1 VVGSYCLRLLYFWL
15 GTIAVHLTNLKR
27 LLFYTGN
34 GICASL
40 SRANNMSTTSKHTY
54 IYTILLMSLSAILGG
69 YITSTILDQEY
80 KQIFAEMQKDCQQ
93 SQNEYLSC
101 RSNLVDETYKW
112 SANIRACQARV
123 ERYIGE
129 AISAYKLGSD
139 GLDKAINRT
148 QDYEQLQHA
157 VAHSNEEVEGLEK
170 ERAKITRQLQT
181 LQNQLETAEKELEVR
196 DLERAECDTNYRTLI
211 TCEDTLNEVTQDRVN
226 DEESSSL
233 MLKQLSGQVQALKDQ
248 GERKEAMLQEMGFT
262 LNNAEKE
269 LQSCKAETESIIDKV
284 DFRSRRNVVKQYGPG
299 PHYVRMSIVSSPSSP
314 NAVKGNILL
323 KLAPLDMMPH
333 TIEIFLKLIEEK
345 LYVGGTFILARDHI
359 LAAGP
364 FDLVDGEKNQRMEEE
379 MVQEGY
385 FPNGA
390 LLFQQYTDDYPH
402 RKYSVGFNKGGPLF
416 YINIEDNTDVHGPKG
431 DDVGDPVFATVI
443 EGFDV
448 IESILASPR
457 KNEDSLETQVHII
470 DTYVMKAQ

>member
-1 VVGSYCLRLLYFWL
+1 
-15 GTIAVHLTNLKR
+15 
-27 LLFYTGN
+27 
-34 GICASL
+34 
-40 SRANNMSTTSKHTY
+40 MSTTSKHTY

-69 YITSTILDQEY
+69 YVTSTILDQEY
-80 KQIFAEMQKDCQQ
+80 KQIFAKMQKDCQQ

-101 RSNLVDETYKW
+101 RSHLVEETYKW
-112 SANIRACQARV
+112 SANMRVCQEHV

-157 VAHSNEEVEGLEK
+157 VTENIKEMEEVRSTLAHSNEEVEGLEK

-181 LQNQLETAEKELEVR
+181 AQNELENAEKELEVR
-196 DLERAECDTNYRTLI
+196 ELERAECDTKYRALV
-211 TCEDTLNEVTQDRVN
+211 TCEDTLNEAAQGRVN

-233 MLKQLSGQVQALKDQ
+233 MLKQLSGQVQALKEQ
-248 GERKEAMLQEMGFT
+248 GERKEAMLQEMGST

-269 LQSCKAETESIIDKV
+269 LQSCKTETESIIDKV
-284 DFRSRRNVVKQYGPG
+284 DFRSRRNVLKQYGPG
-299 PHYVRMSIVSSPSSP
+299 PHYVRMAIASSPSSP
-314 NAVKGNILL
+314 DAINGNILL

-333 TIEIFLKLIEEK
+333 TIDMFLKLIEEK

-416 YINIEDNTDVHGPKG
+416 YINIEDNTDVHGPTG
-431 DDVGDPVFATVI
+431 DDVGDPVFAAVI

-457 KNEDSLETQVHII
+457 KNEDSLETQVHIM